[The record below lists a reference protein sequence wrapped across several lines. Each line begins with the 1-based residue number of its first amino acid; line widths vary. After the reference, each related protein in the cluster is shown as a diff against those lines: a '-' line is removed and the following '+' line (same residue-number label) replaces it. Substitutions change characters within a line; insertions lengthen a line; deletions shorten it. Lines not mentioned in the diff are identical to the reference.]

1 MLMPARRLRNDQSG
15 FSLVEL
21 LMAMALGS
29 IVLTA
34 LMTIFLGGI
43 SSTVQISDRVE
54 ALQRGRITI
63 DRITT
68 LLDSQTCLL
77 SDSGV
82 GQSPILDGQDSQ
94 VAFYASLGVVDSDPT
109 IYRLRYDAASKRFY
123 EDRFFPV
130 RSPAGVLSYPSY
142 PSTADYTRIIGTNIL
157 PIAAG
162 TPIFRYWRFVTINGP
177 TLGMVDTT
185 PLITPLS
192 VASELA
198 AVRVTISFVTQ
209 PEHTNG
215 STADL
220 RATSVINGVATV
232 GSANAGEPSKGVNC

>member
-1 MLMPARRLRNDQSG
+1 MLMPARRLHNDQSG

-34 LMTIFLGGI
+34 LMTVFLGGI
-43 SSTVQISDRVE
+43 KGTVQISDRVD

-77 SDSGV
+77 SDSGI

-123 EDRFFPV
+123 EDRFLPV

-142 PSTADYTRIIGTNIL
+142 PSTADSTRIIGTNIL

-162 TPIFRYWRFVTINGP
+162 TPIFSYWRFVTINGP
-177 TLGMVDTT
+177 TLGQVDPTALAT
-185 PLITPLS
+185 PLT
-192 VASELA
+192 VASELT

-209 PEHTNG
+209 PEHTTG